1 VVIWS
6 LVGVFA
12 GLSACVG
19 APRVVGTM
27 FSIFNAVLLF
37 AQDVGG
43 RGNNPDE
50 GSGIIAIVVIAAVV
64 LVIGLLLAAFFARSR
79 GRARSM
85 RRRPDVEG
93 HTGRVSEFRSD

>member
-1 VVIWS
+1 
-6 LVGVFA
+6 LVFA
-12 GLSACVG
+12 GLSACVSG
-19 APRVVGTM
+19 GSPGSRDHV
-27 FSIFNAVLLF
+27 SIFNAVLLF

-50 GSGIIAIVVIAAVV
+50 GSGIIAIVAIAAVV

-93 HTGRVSEFRSD
+93 HTGRVSEFRRD

>member
-1 VVIWS
+1 
-6 LVGVFA
+6 
-12 GLSACVG
+12 
-19 APRVVGTM
+19 M
-27 FSIFNAVLLF
+27 FSIFYAVVLF

-43 RGNNPDE
+43 RGNNPDG
-50 GSGIIAIVVIAAVV
+50 GSGIIAIVAIAAVV
-64 LVIGLLLAAFFARSR
+64 LVIGLLLSRFFARSR